1 MSERPRDL
9 EDLWLAPVCL
19 QLEDRL
25 RELSGLDAHEMEM
38 RVALDSDL
46 PDSTVER
53 RRTAM
58 IVCLGRNIEL
68 HGWTLSWDARGLR
81 VTHGVHSLVLGLPE
95 SVGRYVSSEAFVRAD
110 GVR

>member
-9 EDLWLAPVCL
+9 DDLWLAPVCL

-25 RELSGLDAHEMEM
+25 TELSGLDAHEMEM

-46 PDSTVER
+46 PDSNLER

-58 IVCLGRNIEL
+58 LVCLSRNIEL
-68 HGWTLSWDARGLR
+68 HGWSLAWVVRGLR
-81 VTHGVHSLVLGLPE
+81 MTHGVHSLVLGLPE
-95 SVGRYVSSEAFVRAD
+95 SVRHYIS
-110 GVR
+110 